1 MRTVPAPA
9 PAVRCQGAVAPRA
22 ALAASMSRT
31 CVCARAR
38 ARLCNASLCWHA
50 CTHGHVVFV
59 YRPYIYVHMGN
70 KHTTCG
76 APTFACA
83 SSKHARGLRNPELN
97 EPNCPELNQLTC
109 PLRTPGGTE
118 TASSPCPGTSASN
131 VPPGPTPAG
140 TFTAY
145 KPLLVDGDDGE
156 RACAGASDGGCGC
169 GGAEGFRLWPDA
181 GVLRPVPFPV

>member
-1 MRTVPAPA
+1 M
-9 PAVRCQGAVAPRA
+9 
-22 ALAASMSRT
+22 

-38 ARLCNASLCWHA
+38 VCVMKVSVGMHVRMYA

-83 SSKHARGLRNPELN
+83 SNKHARGLGSPELN

-181 GVLRPVPFPV
+181 SVLRPVPFPV